1 MLRKTILSG
10 CAAGIFLA
18 VLAGTVVT
26 EVKSPIESQISLGLK
41 KEAKEMKSFFRSPE
55 SETMIAKIQENLTK
69 SYLREG
75 NPVELYEGLSF
86 EPEKAYEVYTLKS
99 ENVIHEFD
107 QKGMFKDNI
116 SEEYVLQVPFSNSR
130 DELVGLASFYQ
141 NQGEFELAAYGE
153 MEEKQEVLTNLEEL
167 SELVNGQEELR
178 GQKEIKDVK
187 TVVLY
192 RYNTYAIYIGTADA
206 EYMIPIST
214 NNVMTQL
221 EENKIYTAEEFIDVL
236 RFTSREGQENQL
248 GSDF

>member
-1 MLRKTILSG
+1 
-10 CAAGIFLA
+10 
-18 VLAGTVVT
+18 
-26 EVKSPIESQISLGLK
+26 
-41 KEAKEMKSFFRSPE
+41 
-55 SETMIAKIQENLTK
+55 
-69 SYLREG
+69 
-75 NPVELYEGLSF
+75 
-86 EPEKAYEVYTLKS
+86 
-99 ENVIHEFD
+99 
-107 QKGMFKDNI
+107 MFKDNI

-130 DELVGLASFYQ
+130 DELVGLASFYK

-153 MEEKQEVLTNLEEL
+153 MEEKQEVLTDLEEL
-167 SELVNGQEELR
+167 NELVNGQEELR

-236 RFTSREGQENQL
+236 RFTSREGQEN
-248 GSDF
+248 